1 VKTEPAEA
9 IEEKR
14 SLPRLSRGV
23 PGRPKKTGEDW
34 RRVEASFPPALVERV
49 DTAGRSRGLARAQVL
64 RLAAADYCAS
74 FKVVDSVDAKPSP
87 AP

>member
-23 PGRPKKTGEDW
+23 PGRPRKTGEDW
-34 RRVEASFPPALVERV
+34 RRVEASFPPALVAIV
-49 DTAGRSRGLARAQVL
+49 DAAARSRGLDRADVL
-64 RLAAADYCAS
+64 RLACADYCA
-74 FKVVDSVDAKPSP
+74 KPIP
-87 AP
+87 TL